1 AVVIIATGISY
12 ALAPLLGYVET
23 ALIMLFVIV
32 LLGSFVGRGPILLAA
47 TLSVLL
53 IDYLFIPPRF
63 SFSITTLQ
71 HGLILSLYFIFAL
84 VTGNL
89 TARLATQK
97 RLLRQ
102 REDRTA
108 ALYRMSRDIETAT
121 NLNALLST
129 AVHSICRVFDV
140 DMAILLADTAGR

>member
-1 AVVIIATGISY
+1 
-12 ALAPLLGYVET
+12 
-23 ALIMLFVIV
+23 
-32 LLGSFVGRGPILLAA
+32 
-47 TLSVLL
+47 
-53 IDYLFIPPRF
+53 
-63 SFSITTLQ
+63 
-71 HGLILSLYFIFAL
+71 ILSLYFIFAL

-121 NLNALLST
+121 NLNTLLTT

-140 DMAILLADTAGR
+140 DMAILLADTTGRLSETPHPTSTLKTWDEKEHSVAEWAFDHNQVAGRLTDTLPNARAQYLPLATPGGVVGVVGVGLKPTEPL